1 MSLEFDLVV
10 IGAGPGGYVAAIRGA
25 QLGLNTAVVEA
36 EHLGGIC
43 LNWGCIPTKAL
54 LKSSEVSYMLSNLRD
69 YGFYA
74 SDVKFDFTEIIQR
87 SRDVSQKL
95 AGGVKS
101 LLKQKKVA
109 VINGFAKF
117 VNQNEIKVN
126 DKETVKAKYF
136 IIATGA
142 RARVL
147 QGFEPDGKNI
157 WTYKEAMTAESLPKS
172 IIIVGSGAIGCEFA
186 SFYSNLG
193 TKVTILESA
202 DRILQAEDEEISE
215 IARRAFEGQGMTII
229 TNVKLEGVQN
239 TQSGVTVTCNNTTLE
254 AEKLII
260 EAEKLIMAVGVIPN
274 TEKLNLDLLKGVEL
288 EKSVIKTNSYMQ
300 TGVSNIFAIGD
311 VTAGPWLAH
320 KASHEGII
328 AAEKIAS
335 MLSEYD
341 ASKIHPIN
349 KLNIAGCTYTR
360 PQIASVGLTEK
371 TAKERGYEVKV
382 GKFTPAGNG
391 KSIAMGETLG
401 LVKTIFDATTGELL
415 GAHLIGAEVTE
426 MISTFVIGKQMEGVE
441 QDFMHTIFP
450 HPSLG
455 EMMHEAVLD
464 AFKRAI
470 HK

>member
-1 MSLEFDLVV
+1 MSQEFDLVV

-25 QLGLNTAVVEA
+25 QLGLKTAVVEA

-54 LKSSEVSYMLSNLRD
+54 LKSSEVGYMLSHLSD
-69 YGFYA
+69 YGFSA
-74 SDVKFDFTEIIQR
+74 SDVKFDFKQIIQR
-87 SRDVSQKL
+87 SRDVSKKL
-95 AGGVKS
+95 AGGVES
-101 LLKQKKVA
+101 LLKKNKVT

-126 DKETVKAKYF
+126 EKETVKAKYF

-157 WTYKEAMTAESLPKS
+157 WTYKEAMTPESLPKS

-186 SFYSNLG
+186 SFYRNLG
-193 TKVTILESA
+193 TEVTILEGAS
-202 DRILQAEDEEISE
+202 RILQAEDEEISE
-215 IARRAFEGQGMTII
+215 IARKEFTKQGMQII
-229 TNVKLEGVQN
+229 TNAKLEKLEK
-239 TQSGVTVTCNNTTLE
+239 TQSGVALTYNNT
-254 AEKLII
+254 KL

-274 TEKLNLDLLKGVEL
+274 TEKLNLELLKGVVL
-288 EKSVIKTNSYMQ
+288 ENGVIKTNPYMQ

-335 MLSEYD
+335 MLTKYD
-341 ASKIHPIN
+341 ASKVHPIN

-360 PQIASVGLTEK
+360 PQIASVGLTEAK
-371 TAKERGYEVKV
+371 AKEMGYELKI
-382 GKFTPAGNG
+382 GSFTPAGNG

-401 LVKTIFDATTGELL
+401 LVKTIFDAKTGELL

-464 AFKRAI
+464 SFKRAI